1 VASLKEVEMPYNTDL
16 DQKHFSK
23 TFEKENGRITVSVYS
38 YRNGPKKLQLT
49 REMKDREGNFSYVK
63 LGRLSKEELEAILP
77 LINEAMAAM

>member
-1 VASLKEVEMPYNTDL
+1 MPYNSSL

-23 TFEKENGRITVSVYS
+23 SFEKESGRVTVSVYS

-49 REMKDREGNFSYVK
+49 REMKDKEGNFSYVR

-77 LINEAMAAM
+77 LINEAMAVM

>member
-1 VASLKEVEMPYNTDL
+1 MPYDSSL

-23 TFEKENGRITVSVYS
+23 SIEKESGRITVSLYS

-63 LGRLSKEELEAILP
+63 LGRLSKEEVEAVLP
-77 LINEAMAAM
+77 LMQEAMAQM

>member
-1 VASLKEVEMPYNTDL
+1 MPYNTSL

-23 TFEKENGRITVSVYS
+23 SMEKENGRITVSVYS

-49 REMKDREGNFSYVK
+49 REMKDREGNYTYVR

-77 LINEAMAAM
+77 LIKEAMATM